1 MYDFLR
7 LIKNFTQEIERK
19 DSAFKQEIE
28 LFSKAKLKERELLEK
43 EKKSRV
49 QSVNDYYENELS
61 HLREEQKN
69 HENSIKKLKH
79 EISIFD
85 VNFNN
90 FSEDSSDRMNYDK
103 NSFQVNIRKLS
114 EMITHFKSNTSIS
127 NDSGLFSK
135 VFKSQNSNRYDND
148 LINRILFGL
157 KYVGD
162 IDRKYYVEKINELEK
177 TKKIELEKANNQYNQ
192 LIQNIHGTSFNGEI
206 KINSDIINEI
216 LKRNDIKKKILEN
229 NVNSVVYPFYYE
241 FDYSAFNDSIVTE
254 IEEEFNHMIDKS
266 NKILRIPFVQ
276 GDDIFFFNYSY
287 QNALLFTILE
297 NIQRSFLYNTK
308 IENYDIL
315 DFGFNINRNIENNFF
330 KINNILDSKI
340 IRISN
345 NNELL
350 DLVND
355 NTGRKRVI
363 YIDSNSTS
371 IKEILELLNNVKF
384 NNILLVILNDIS
396 KNDNKGEHFKHL
408 NKEIASIY
416 IGSGILLEDYELKF
430 NQVNTDEY
438 VKKIQKEFEEYNE
451 RKLINSVKIYK
462 TLKDLNSIINKDTL
476 IDKIREL
483 IKIRN
488 SYFSRQL
495 TFETNGKYDNNG
507 IYIGEY
513 IYNHKFINS
522 QFKMLITG
530 QLSKGI
536 NNEKIYLPF
545 FIDPIEEGLNLFI
558 NGDEPIDF
566 LKTFILSTLQ
576 YLPLNGVEINFYNDF
591 SSKGNLDFFLEN
603 KEGLE
608 DIFKFIF
615 DKDEFCDL
623 LSNILKEGRKE
634 LEKNIELSNN
644 SLIEINKKNPD
655 KAKKIKYIIIYNY
668 DLIEDPTI
676 ENLLTKCLINSEK
689 FGTYF
694 IIHSKSKKYFNDLIK
709 NRYYIDK
716 NCKSVLFDEFNIPIH
731 FKRFL
736 ENNESEFLINYKKE
750 IETLKNKSIGFNDIM
765 PKVSELFKSSTQ
777 KNILIPVG
785 VSEKGDIQNFVIG
798 DGSYHGLVSG
808 ATGSGKTVFLHTLI
822 MSALFRFNSDEINLY
837 LLDFKGGTEFKIY
850 DNYLLPQIKVLAL
863 DAMQEFGESI
873 LENII
878 SIMEKRSRL
887 FKAAAVS
894 KYSDY
899 IDKGN
904 KLPRILVI
912 IDEFQ
917 ILYNLAS
924 NRKVANNAAE
934 LTKRIVTEGRSFG
947 IHLIMSTQSTKILNE
962 LSLSS
967 GTMEQ
972 MRIRIGLKLTESDS
986 NYMFGI
992 DNSSVAL
999 SKMKGPIGTAVYT
1012 KEFMEESPNS
1022 LRVAYIPTDLQN
1034 RYLYYISSNLSSE
1047 YKERTLVFEGEK
1059 IPDIVE
1065 LLDRSERVFEN
1076 TTLFL
1081 GEKIR
1086 IAPPLSLEYSPRKN
1100 NNLLIAGE
1108 NEKILERLAK
1118 SIIFS
1123 IAASPKGK
1131 LYFVDEETTFIN
1143 KYNKFLDIY
1152 DNNRIKST
1160 SESEEIVEYI
1170 NEVYSEFIKRKRNK
1184 SEGVDITLLIYNIH
1198 FSNIIQEI
1206 LQGSFVENNTSINK
1220 NEREFDFFSLAN
1232 KYLSDEES
1240 DDTKDDITDNKL
1252 PIKNKLSQIITEG
1265 FKYNIYTII
1274 SVIDWSFYFDN
1285 LFEYRNSFKNKIVYS
1300 LPSNDAE
1307 RFISDIDIN
1316 QLRENM
1322 AIYTDGM
1329 REKSQFKPSVIS
1341 EDIEIK
1347 ELIIK
1352 ARRKVYGRE

>member
-1 MYDFLR
+1 
-7 LIKNFTQEIERK
+7 
-19 DSAFKQEIE
+19 
-28 LFSKAKLKERELLEK
+28 
-43 EKKSRV
+43 
-49 QSVNDYYENELS
+49 
-61 HLREEQKN
+61 
-69 HENSIKKLKH
+69 
-79 EISIFD
+79 
-85 VNFNN
+85 
-90 FSEDSSDRMNYDK
+90 
-103 NSFQVNIRKLS
+103 
-114 EMITHFKSNTSIS
+114 
-127 NDSGLFSK
+127 
-135 VFKSQNSNRYDND
+135 
-148 LINRILFGL
+148 
-157 KYVGD
+157 
-162 IDRKYYVEKINELEK
+162 
-177 TKKIELEKANNQYNQ
+177 
-192 LIQNIHGTSFNGEI
+192 
-206 KINSDIINEI
+206 
-216 LKRNDIKKKILEN
+216 
-229 NVNSVVYPFYYE
+229 
-241 FDYSAFNDSIVTE
+241 
-254 IEEEFNHMIDKS
+254 
-266 NKILRIPFVQ
+266 
-276 GDDIFFFNYSY
+276 
-287 QNALLFTILE
+287 
-297 NIQRSFLYNTK
+297 
-308 IENYDIL
+308 
-315 DFGFNINRNIENNFF
+315 
-330 KINNILDSKI
+330 
-340 IRISN
+340 
-345 NNELL
+345 
-350 DLVND
+350 
-355 NTGRKRVI
+355 
-363 YIDSNSTS
+363 
-371 IKEILELLNNVKF
+371 
-384 NNILLVILNDIS
+384 
-396 KNDNKGEHFKHL
+396 
-408 NKEIASIY
+408 
-416 IGSGILLEDYELKF
+416 
-430 NQVNTDEY
+430 
-438 VKKIQKEFEEYNE
+438 
-451 RKLINSVKIYK
+451 
-462 TLKDLNSIINKDTL
+462 
-476 IDKIREL
+476 
-483 IKIRN
+483 
-488 SYFSRQL
+488 
-495 TFETNGKYDNNG
+495 
-507 IYIGEY
+507 
-513 IYNHKFINS
+513 
-522 QFKMLITG
+522 
-530 QLSKGI
+530 
-536 NNEKIYLPF
+536 
-545 FIDPIEEGLNLFI
+545 
-558 NGDEPIDF
+558 
-566 LKTFILSTLQ
+566 
-576 YLPLNGVEINFYNDF
+576 
-591 SSKGNLDFFLEN
+591 
-603 KEGLE
+603 
-608 DIFKFIF
+608 
-615 DKDEFCDL
+615 
-623 LSNILKEGRKE
+623 
-634 LEKNIELSNN
+634 
-644 SLIEINKKNPD
+644 
-655 KAKKIKYIIIYNY
+655 
-668 DLIEDPTI
+668 
-676 ENLLTKCLINSEK
+676 
-689 FGTYF
+689 
-694 IIHSKSKKYFNDLIK
+694 
-709 NRYYIDK
+709 
-716 NCKSVLFDEFNIPIH
+716 
-731 FKRFL
+731 
-736 ENNESEFLINYKKE
+736 
-750 IETLKNKSIGFNDIM
+750 
-765 PKVSELFKSSTQ
+765 
-777 KNILIPVG
+777 
-785 VSEKGDIQNFVIG
+785 
-798 DGSYHGLVSG
+798 
-808 ATGSGKTVFLHTLI
+808 
-822 MSALFRFNSDEINLY
+822 
-837 LLDFKGGTEFKIY
+837 
-850 DNYLLPQIKVLAL
+850 
-863 DAMQEFGESI
+863 
-873 LENII
+873 
-878 SIMEKRSRL
+878 
-887 FKAAAVS
+887 
-894 KYSDY
+894 
-899 IDKGN
+899 
-904 KLPRILVI
+904 
-912 IDEFQ
+912 
-917 ILYNLAS
+917 
-924 NRKVANNAAE
+924 
-934 LTKRIVTEGRSFG
+934 
-947 IHLIMSTQSTKILNE
+947 MSTQSTKILNE

>member
-49 QSVNDYYENELS
+49 QSVNDYYESELS
-61 HLREEQKN
+61 LLREEQKN

-103 NSFQVNIRKLS
+103 NSFQDNIRKLS
-114 EMITHFKSNTSIS
+114 EMIAHFKSNTSIS

-135 VFKSQNSNRYDND
+135 VFKSQNSNRYDNN

-162 IDRKYYVEKINELEK
+162 IDEKCHVEKINELEK
-177 TKKIELEKANNQYNQ
+177 TKKIELEKANDQYNQ
-192 LIQNIHGTSFNGEI
+192 LIKNNHGTSFNGKI
-206 KINSDIINEI
+206 KIDTDIINEV
-216 LKRNDIKKKILEN
+216 LKRNDIKKKILED

-355 NTGRKRVI
+355 NTGRKRVV

-416 IGSGILLEDYELKF
+416 IDSGILLEDYELKF

-462 TLKDLNSIINKDTL
+462 TLKDLNSIINKDVL

-483 IKIRN
+483 LKIRN

-513 IYNHKFINS
+513 IYSHKFIS
-522 QFKMLITG
+522 SEFKMLITG

-545 FIDPIEEGLNLFI
+545 FIDPILEGLNIFI

-566 LKTFILSTLQ
+566 LKTFVLSTLQ

-623 LSNILKEGRKE
+623 LSNILEEGRKE

-644 SLIEINKKNPD
+644 KLIEINKKNPD

-668 DLIEDPTI
+668 DEIEDPTI
-676 ENLLTKCLINSEK
+676 ESLLTKCLINSEK

-694 IIHSKSKKYFNDLIK
+694 IVHSKSKKYFKDLIK

-736 ENNESEFLINYKKE
+736 ESNENEFLINYKKE

-765 PKVSELFKSSTQ
+765 PKVSELFRSSTQ

-999 SKMKGPIGTAVYT
+999 GKMKGPIGTAVYT
-1012 KEFMEESPNS
+1012 KEFMEESPTS

-1047 YKERTLVFEGEK
+1047 YKEKTLVFEGEK
-1059 IPDIVE
+1059 IPNIAE
-1065 LLDRSERVFEN
+1065 LIDRNERVFEN

-1081 GEKIR
+1081 GERIR
-1086 IAPPLSLEYSPRKN
+1086 IAPPLSLEYIPRKN

-1131 LYFVDEETTFIN
+1131 LYFIDEEATFIN
-1143 KYNKFLDIY
+1143 KYVQLLDIC
-1152 DNNRIKST
+1152 DGDRIKFT
-1160 SESEEIVEYI
+1160 SESEKIENYIREI
-1170 NEVYSEFIKRKRNK
+1170 YSKFVNRKKSRNK
-1184 SEGVDITLLIYNIH
+1184 DEEICFFVYNIH
-1198 FSNIIQEI
+1198 FSDVIQEI
-1206 LQGSFVENNTSINK
+1206 LSGNYIEENNK
-1220 NEREFDFFSLAN
+1220 KEEPVFDFFSTAN
-1232 KYLSDEES
+1232 KYLSYEEDAIEKEES
-1240 DDTKDDITDNKL
+1240 SDISIRDKL
-1252 PIKNKLSQIITEG
+1252 YQIIKEG
-1265 FKYNIYTII
+1265 YKYGIYTII
-1274 SVIDWSFYFDN
+1274 SVNDWSFYYDN
-1285 LFEYRNSFKNKIVYS
+1285 LFDFRSSFKNKIIYS
-1300 LPSNDAE
+1300 LSTTDAE
-1307 RFISDIDIN
+1307 RFIPDIDIR
-1316 QLRENM
+1316 QLKENM

-1329 REKSQFKPSVIS
+1329 RERSQFKPYQIVVD
-1341 EDIEIK
+1341 ENLAK
-1347 ELIIK
+1347 IIPEM
-1352 ARRKVYGRE
+1352 RRGIYE